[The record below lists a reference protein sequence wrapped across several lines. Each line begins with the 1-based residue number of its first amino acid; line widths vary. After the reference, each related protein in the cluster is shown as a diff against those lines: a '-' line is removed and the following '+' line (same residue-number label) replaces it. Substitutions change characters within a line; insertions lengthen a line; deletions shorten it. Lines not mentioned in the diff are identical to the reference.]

1 MPLIVFCYERHSS
14 GEDLWKPVPKML
26 TILEIAGWNRQAR
39 NVLGRRKWWPFGR
52 HRDEGKTDALRQGP
66 E

>member
-1 MPLIVFCYERHSS
+1 M
-14 GEDLWKPVPKML
+14 PKML